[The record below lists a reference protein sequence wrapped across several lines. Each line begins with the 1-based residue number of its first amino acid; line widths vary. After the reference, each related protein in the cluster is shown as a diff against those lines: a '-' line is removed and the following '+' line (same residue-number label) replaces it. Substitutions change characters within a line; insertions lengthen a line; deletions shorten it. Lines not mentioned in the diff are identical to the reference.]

1 MEYQNYINGEWRA
14 ARGGQRM
21 ETLEPATGQV
31 LGTVPFSQ
39 PEDVNEAV
47 EVAKE
52 AFRSWRLVP
61 APERGEKLFRVA
73 EILSRRKEEI
83 SQFLS
88 REMGKVLAEARGDVQ
103 EAIDMAYYMGG
114 EGRRLFGKV
123 APSEMRHKSAWAQRD
138 PIGVVGVITPWNFPV
153 AIPAWKMFPALVC
166 GNTVVFKP
174 AEDTPI
180 LAALFMEV
188 LAEAGFPAG
197 VVNMVTGDGP
207 TTGNAIVEHP
217 DVKVISFT
225 GSGEVG
231 RIVAGKGGSLLKKV
245 SLELGG
251 KNAVIVMD
259 DANLDLVLDATIWGA
274 FGTTGQRCTATS
286 RVIVHERVREQF
298 TEMLVERA
306 RTLRLGHGSEPT
318 TDVGPLIN
326 QAALDKVSSY
336 QAVADAQG
344 ARLLLGGKRHENGG
358 GFFYQPT
365 IWDNVEADSRLA
377 QEEIFGP
384 CLSVIASSDIE
395 DAIRKANSIAYGL
408 SCALF
413 TQDVNRAFRAIRDLE
428 TGLCYIN
435 HSTIGAEISLP
446 FGGVK
451 GTGNGGRE
459 AAWTALDTFTEWKSV
474 YVDWSGT
481 LQRAQIDNRE

>member
-1 MEYQNYINGEWRA
+1 
-14 ARGGQRM
+14 
-21 ETLEPATGQV
+21 
-31 LGTVPFSQ
+31 
-39 PEDVNEAV
+39 
-47 EVAKE
+47 
-52 AFRSWRLVP
+52 
-61 APERGEKLFRVA
+61 
-73 EILSRRKEEI
+73 
-83 SQFLS
+83 
-88 REMGKVLAEARGDVQ
+88 
-103 EAIDMAYYMGG
+103 
-114 EGRRLFGKV
+114 
-123 APSEMRHKSAWAQRD
+123 
-138 PIGVVGVITPWNFPV
+138 
-153 AIPAWKMFPALVC
+153 
-166 GNTVVFKP
+166 
-174 AEDTPI
+174 
-180 LAALFMEV
+180 
-188 LAEAGFPAG
+188 
-197 VVNMVTGDGP
+197 MVTGDGP

-225 GSGEVG
+225 GSAEVG
-231 RIVAGKGGSLLKKV
+231 KIVASKGGAQLKKV

-286 RVIVHERVREQF
+286 RAIVHERVRAEF
-298 TEMLVERA
+298 TEMLVERT
-306 RTLRLGHGSEPT
+306 RQLRLGHGAEAT

-336 QAVADAQG
+336 EAVAQAQG
-344 ARLLLGGKRHENGG
+344 ARLLVGGARHEQGG

-365 IWDNVEADSRLA
+365 IWDNVEATSRLA

-384 CLSVIASSDIE
+384 CLSIIASDNIE
-395 DAIRKANSIAYGL
+395 DALQKANAIEYGL

-413 TQDVNRAFRAIRDLE
+413 TQDINRAFRAIRDLE

-459 AAWTALDTFTEWKSV
+459 AAWAALDTFTEWKSV

-481 LQRAQIDNRE
+481 LQRAQIDNRPADS

>member
-1 MEYQNYINGEWRA
+1 MDYQNFINGEWVGA
-14 ARGGQRM
+14 KNGQRL
-21 ETLEPATGQV
+21 ESYEPATGEV
-31 LGTVPFSQ
+31 IGTVPLSQ
-39 PEDVNEAV
+39 AEDVDAAV
-47 EVAKE
+47 AAAKAAYKE
-52 AFRSWRLVP
+52 WRLVP
-61 APERGEKLFRVA
+61 APARGEMLFTVA
-73 EILSRRKEEI
+73 ELLKRRKEEI

-88 REMGKVLAEARGDVQ
+88 REMGKVIAEARGDVQ

-123 APSEMRHKSAWAQRD
+123 APSELRHKASWAQRD
-138 PIGVVGVITPWNFPV
+138 PIGVAGLITPWNFPV
-153 AIPAWKMFPALVC
+153 AIPAWKMFPALVA

-180 LAALFMEV
+180 LAALLMEV
-188 LAEAGFPAG
+188 MQEAGIPDG

-207 TTGNAIVEHP
+207 NAGNAIVEHP

-225 GSGEVG
+225 GSAAVG
-231 RIVAGKGGSLLKKV
+231 RIVAAKGGKLLKKV

-286 RVIVHERVREQF
+286 RVITTAGIRDELSER
-298 TEMLVERA
+298 LVARA
-306 RTLRLGHGSEPT
+306 KQLRLGHGADPE

-326 QAALDKVSSY
+326 QEALEKVVSY
-336 QAVADAQG
+336 EQVAQEQG
-344 ARLLLGGKRHENGG
+344 ARLLLGGERAEIGG

-365 IWDNVEADSRLA
+365 IYDNVGATSRLA

-384 CLSVIASSDIE
+384 VLSIIE
-395 DAIRKANSIAYGL
+395 ADDVVDAIEKANSIEYGL
-408 SCALF
+408 SCAIF
-413 TQDVNRAFRAIRDLE
+413 TQDVNRAFHAIRDLE
-428 TGLCYIN
+428 TGLCYVN

-446 FGGVK
+446 FGGMK

-481 LQRAQIDNRE
+481 LQRAQIDNR

>member
-1 MEYQNYINGEWRA
+1 VDYQNFINGRWVDSRDGK
-14 ARGGQRM
+14 RF
-21 ETLEPATGQV
+21 ETVEPATGNI
-31 LGTVPFSQ
+31 LGTVPLSS
-39 PEDVNEAV
+39 PEDVDDAV
-47 EVAKE
+47 RAAK
-52 AFRSWRLVP
+52 AAYRSWRLVP
-61 APERGEKLFRVA
+61 APQRGELLFRVA
-73 EILSRRKEEI
+73 EILTRRKEEI
-83 SQFLS
+83 SRFLS
-88 REMGKVLAEARGDVQ
+88 QEMGKVLAEARGDVQ

-114 EGRRLFGKV
+114 EGRRLFGHV
-123 APSEMRHKSAWAQRD
+123 APSEMRNKTAWAQRD
-138 PIGVVGVITPWNFPV
+138 PIGVVGLITPWNFPV
-153 AIPAWKMFPALVC
+153 AIPAWKAFPALVC

-180 LAALFMEV
+180 LAAMFIEVME
-188 LAEAGFPAG
+188 EAGFPPG
-197 VVNMVTGDGP
+197 VVNLVLGDGP

-217 DVKVISFT
+217 DVSVISFT
-225 GSGEVG
+225 GSAEVG
-231 RIVAGKGGSLLKKV
+231 RVVASKGGSLLKKV

-286 RVIVHERVREQF
+286 RVLVNEQVRDRF
-298 TEMLVERA
+298 TEMLVERT
-306 RTLRLGHGSEPT
+306 RQLRLGHGLEPS

-326 QAALDKVSSY
+326 RDALEKVASY
-336 QAVADAQG
+336 EQVAREEG
-344 ARLLLGGKRHENGG
+344 ARVLVGGSRHDNGG

-365 IWDNVEADSRLA
+365 IWDNVSATSRLA

-384 CLSVIASSDIE
+384 CLSIIESSDIE
-395 DAIRKANSIAYGL
+395 DAIAKANSIAYGL
-408 SCALF
+408 SCAIF
-413 TQDVNRAFRAIRDLE
+413 TQDVNRAFRAIQDLE

>member
-1 MEYQNYINGEWRA
+1 
-14 ARGGQRM
+14 
-21 ETLEPATGQV
+21 
-31 LGTVPFSQ
+31 
-39 PEDVNEAV
+39 
-47 EVAKE
+47 
-52 AFRSWRLVP
+52 
-61 APERGEKLFRVA
+61 
-73 EILSRRKEEI
+73 
-83 SQFLS
+83 
-88 REMGKVLAEARGDVQ
+88 
-103 EAIDMAYYMGG
+103 AYYMGG

-123 APSEMRHKSAWAQRD
+123 VPSEMRNKSAWAQRE
-138 PIGVVGVITPWNFPV
+138 PIGVVGMITPWNFPI

-174 AEDTPI
+174 AEDTPM
-180 LAALFMEV
+180 LAAMLIEVME
-188 LAEAGFPAG
+188 EADFPPG
-197 VVNMVTGDGP
+197 VVNMVTGNGP
-207 TTGNAIVEHP
+207 VTGNAIVEHP

-225 GSGEVG
+225 GSAEVG
-231 RIVAGKGGSLLKKV
+231 RVVAGKAGAMLKKV

-286 RVIVHERVREQF
+286 RVIVDDQVRDRF
-298 TEMLVERA
+298 TEMLVERT
-306 RTLRLGHGSEPT
+306 RQLKLGHGAEES
-318 TDVGPLIN
+318 TDIGPLIN
-326 QAALDKVSSY
+326 QEALEKVASY
-336 QAVADAQG
+336 ERVAEEEG
-344 ARLLLGGKRHENGG
+344 ARLLLGGSRYENGG

-365 IWDNVEADSRLA
+365 IWDNVESTSRLA

-384 CLSVIASSDIE
+384 CLSIIASDDIE
-395 DAIRKANSIAYGL
+395 DAIRKANSIEYGL
-408 SCALF
+408 SCAIF

-451 GTGNGGRE
+451 STGNGTRE
-459 AAWTALDTFTEWKSV
+459 AAWAALDTFTEWKAV

-481 LQRAQIDNRE
+481 LQRAQIDNRPVEGETSE